1 MKNKSIRTIF
11 LTAFTVMF
19 LTVKVFCYPA
29 DVQDIS
35 GSKYFPAVK
44 EAIAN
49 AEKSIKAVM
58 FLMELPQNKTNNK
71 VQQLVNE
78 LIVAHERGVKV
89 EVILDQNVDFV
100 NQRHESDWL
109 GKVRSFRAYKQLK
122 EAGVAVHYD
131 EISTYT
137 HAKAIV
143 IDEKI
148 VILGSTN
155 WTQTS
160 LQRSIETDVLINSE
174 EAARSYLEYFKTIQ
188 IDESIEKYIEFLK
201 QGISVSNDFMQ
212 SAKLA
217 PQMMKQHDER
227 SLDIYLFL
235 LRQASSYATYSVKTT
250 KVKKASEDRHE
261 LTLDYDVIAKYLGI
275 DKKMDK
281 IAYRRQISK
290 VLKKLDKKYK
300 LITADLAY
308 GKDARITILGNK
320 EEGGLFHLPKDYFTF
335 GWNKQISMR
344 AKFCYLINF
353 AEANISDTQPY
364 WSKSVKEITK
374 KYGNISRD
382 VIAKGMGE
390 LRVRKLIEVMYDDLT
405 DKDYRKRSPKM
416 YKIVKLYDAKK
427 LDLELAR
434 VAEQYGEK
442 EYKQARKYA
451 EIVFEKYNPQII
463 EDIILKTK
471 QYGSKK
477 VKDAFVI
484 VAKKNID
491 NPKRKY
497 SYVVGILENWGA
509 R

>member
-1 MKNKSIRTIF
+1 MSISRRIIKIF
-11 LTAFTVMF
+11 LIASVLFLVTTTAFCF
-19 LTVKVFCYPA
+19 SA

-35 GSKYFPAVK
+35 GRKYFPAVK

-58 FLMELPQNKTNNK
+58 FLIELPQSKANNKT
-71 VQQLVNE
+71 QQLLYE
-78 LIVAHERGVKV
+78 LIKAHARGVKV

-100 NQRHESDWL
+100 HQRHESDWL

-122 EAGVAVHYD
+122 EAGVSVHYD

-143 IDEKI
+143 VDEKI

-174 EAARSYLEYFKTIQ
+174 ETAKSYLEYFKTIE
-188 IDESIEKYIEFLK
+188 IDDTVERYIEFLK
-201 QGISVSNDFMQ
+201 GGIRISNKFMQ
-212 SAKLA
+212 SSKLF
-217 PQMMKQHDER
+217 PEMMRQHDER
-227 SLDIYLFL
+227 SFDIHLFL
-235 LRQASSYATYSVKTT
+235 LKEAKDKNT
-250 KVKKASEDRHE
+250 EE
-261 LTLDYDVIAKYLGI
+261 LTLDYGKVAEYLGI
-275 DKKMDK
+275 DKKMTE
-281 IAYRRQISK
+281 IAYRRQITK

-300 LITADLAY
+300 LIKVNLQYA
-308 GKDARITILGNK
+308 KDAKIKLLDSEAPEDK
-320 EEGGLFHLPKDYFTF
+320 AFHLPKKYFTF
-335 GWNKQISMR
+335 GWNRLLSMR

-353 AEANISDTQPY
+353 SEANISDTQPY
-364 WSKSVKEITK
+364 WTKSVKEITE
-374 KYGNISRD
+374 KYNISRD

-390 LRVRKLIEVMYDDLT
+390 LRSRKLIEVMYDDLT
-405 DKDYRKRSPKM
+405 DKEYRKRKPKM
-416 YKIVKLYDAKK
+416 YKIIKVYDPKK
-427 LDLELAR
+427 LDIELAR

-451 EIVFEKYNPQII
+451 DIVFEKYNPQII

-477 VKDAFVI
+477 VKDAFAI

-497 SYVVGILENWGA
+497 SYVVGILENWGD
-509 R
+509 RH

>member
-1 MKNKSIRTIF
+1 MIRKHIKMFFIAFVVLSITVRAI
-11 LTAFTVMF
+11 AF
-19 LTVKVFCYPA
+19 PA

-49 AEKSIKAVM
+49 AEKSITAVM
-58 FLMELPQNKTNNK
+58 FLIELPQSKAENKT
-71 VQQLVNE
+71 QQLVDE
-78 LIVAHERGVKV
+78 LIKAHQRGVKV

-160 LQRSIETDVLINSE
+160 LERSIETDALIKSE
-174 EAARSYLEYFKTIQ
+174 EAAKNYLEYFKTIE
-188 IDESIEKYIEFLK
+188 IDDTVEKYIEFLRG
-201 QGISVSNDFMQ
+201 GISIINDFMQ
-212 SAKLA
+212 LSKLC
-217 PQMMKQHDER
+217 PEMMKQHDER
-227 SLDIYLFL
+227 SFDIYLFL
-235 LRQASSYATYSVKTT
+235 LKQAQDKNTQ
-250 KVKKASEDRHE
+250 E
-261 LTLDYDVIAKYLGI
+261 LTLDYDRVAEYLGI
-275 DKKMDK
+275 DKKMTE
-281 IAYRRQISK
+281 IAYRRQITK

-300 LITADLAY
+300 LIEVDLQYA
-308 GKDARITILGNK
+308 KDAKVRLIGNEVD
-320 EEGGLFHLPKDYFTF
+320 EEKAFNLPKDYFTF
-335 GWNKQISMR
+335 SWNRLLSMR

-353 AEANISDTQPY
+353 SEANISDTQPY
-364 WSKSVKEITK
+364 WSKSVKDITK

-390 LRVRKLIEVMYDDLT
+390 LRSRKLIEVMYDDLT
-405 DKDYRKRSPKM
+405 DKEYRKRSPKM
-416 YKIVKLYDAKK
+416 YKIIKLYDPEK
-427 LDLELAR
+427 LELELAR

-442 EYKQARKYA
+442 EYKKARKYA
-451 EIVFEKYNPQII
+451 EIVFEEYNPQII

-471 QYGSKK
+471 QYGPKK
-477 VKDAFVI
+477 IKDAFAI

-497 SYVVGILENWGA
+497 TYVVGILENWGNLK
-509 R
+509 RSLS